1 MSAIRI
7 LVVDDHEVIRRVIC
21 SLLSSDPTLDV
32 VCQTADGE
40 QAVLKAQE
48 LQPDL
53 VLLDIS
59 LPGISG
65 IEAARRI
72 RSSSPNSHII
82 FLSQHDSLQVVES
95 AMRMGGHG
103 YVAKI
108 DAGSEL
114 LNAIRIVSAGEQFV
128 SQTHRLPGLEN
139 GSAWLRR
146 DSTESELRSSP
157 ISPRRSPAEGET
169 PSRQPARCRRYFY
182 FYFSKNLWIPDFPD
196 DSRADLPPPSNTK
209 VTFVLP

>member
-7 LVVDDHEVIRRVIC
+7 LVVDDHDVIRRVIC

-40 QAVLKAQE
+40 QAVLKAKE

-103 YVAKI
+103 YVAKT

-114 LNAIRIVSAGEQFV
+114 LMAIRSVSAGEQFV
-128 SQTHRLPGLEN
+128 SQRIVSQGWKL
-139 GSAWLRR
+139 
-146 DSTESELRSSP
+146 DRSG
-157 ISPRRSPAEGET
+157 RGDT
-169 PSRQPARCRRYFY
+169 RQIR
-182 FYFSKNLWIPDFPD
+182 N
-196 DSRADLPPPSNTK
+196 
-209 VTFVLP
+209 

>member
-21 SLLSSDPTLDV
+21 SLLSSDPTLNV
-32 VCQTADGE
+32 IGQTADGE

-103 YVAKI
+103 YVAKT
-108 DAGSEL
+108 DAGSDL
-114 LNAIRIVSAGEQFV
+114 LKAIRAVHEGKRFV
-128 SQTHRLPGLEN
+128 SERIASMG
-139 GSAWLRR
+139 WR
-146 DSTESELRSSP
+146 
-157 ISPRRSPAEGET
+157 AEA
-169 PSRQPARCRRYFY
+169 S
-182 FYFSKNLWIPDFPD
+182 W
-196 DSRADLPPPSNTK
+196 
-209 VTFVLP
+209 

>member
-1 MSAIRI
+1 MSALRI

-59 LPGISG
+59 LPGMSG
-65 IEAARRI
+65 IEAAKRI

-82 FLSQHDSLQVVES
+82 FLCQHDSLQVVES

-114 LNAIRIVSAGEQFV
+114 LNAIRTVSAGQEFV
-128 SQTHRLPGLEN
+128 SQRIVSQGWKMDRLGRGDNRQIRTRNLRSPVTGR
-139 GSAWLRR
+139 GSDAPR
-146 DSTESELRSSP
+146 DSRQDAGAHLYFQQSECQSY
-157 ISPRRSPAEGET
+157 GET
-169 PSRQPARCRRYFY
+169 EGISRVPCTRNLASAVGLTLD
-182 FYFSKNLWIPDFPD
+182 SK
-196 DSRADLPPPSNTK
+196 
-209 VTFVLP
+209 